1 MKELGE
7 IWRGNGDYESS
18 DETLF
23 HMDRSTLEEI
33 LLKAR
38 QQIIEKLVE
47 RRE

>member
-1 MKELGE
+1 MRRFSYGP
-7 IWRGNGDYESS
+7 
-18 DETLF
+18 
-23 HMDRSTLEEI
+23 STLEEI